1 MHTRNCAICS
11 LVAAGCSRAE
21 GHLEAAV
28 ETRQRTIGLDWLLVL
43 TNQVGR
49 NLCCGS
55 FDQHLKAFFRRSRT
69 FYYWRCKPTPSKAIK
84 KGKKAWTRFS
94 VRKGSGR
101 PLKTGFLSL
110 SFFPSHSLNSCT
122 SLSFHFISFLTSF
135 SLLFSTCRPTLTFLQ
150 TSVCLEYSN
159 RKCLLDIHSIRKKKE
174 QKKLLTGT
182 KKRKSEA
189 EEGRAKREQKGREE
203 KVKKLYAGVK

>member
-84 KGKKAWTRFS
+84 KGKKAKRHERGF
-94 VRKGSGR
+94 
-101 PLKTGFLSL
+101 PLGKDQAVPWRLVFFL
-110 SFFPSHSLNSCT
+110 FPSFLPTPKIHVGLLLFPF
-122 SLSFHFISFLTSF
+122 LSFHFLPPF
-135 SLLFSTCRPTLTFLQ
+135 LFSSQHVGLLLHFFRPQFVSSTATE
-150 TSVCLEYSN
+150 SVCLTFT
-159 RKCLLDIHSIRKKKE
+159 
-174 QKKLLTGT
+174 Q
-182 KKRKSEA
+182 
-189 EEGRAKREQKGREE
+189 
-203 KVKKLYAGVK
+203 